1 MGLETLGLMGAS
13 AGAKGLA
20 SLFQGADPAQL
31 SAYVDQPG
39 QYLDPA
45 DQMEQHLKDR
55 YQLGGVLTGKAE
67 RPVTLPGAFA
77 QPLPWYS
84 GGGLPFSV
92 GVTAQDPAL
101 YAPGLHQ
108 QRAGYQFAQPDYQ
121 ALANK
126 RWTGQEG
133 YQVDP
138 KGGGSAA
145 PTSVGNW
152 MFGEYAPR
160 FDPNAGFMKNATDA
174 QWGPQIFGALNQP
187 QYGVDQPQVGGGIP
201 QLKANLELIG
211 VTSNPDG
218 TFRAD
223 APETPVGNPQL
234 FSGTKGVVNPERPG
248 KIGPLTGTYTSSG
261 GGGGSEGGNEGGNEG
276 VVPTPP
282 YTNNR
287 GTLRAGGP
295 IVDTE
300 DEDYVE
306 QPPPPGPPPGMG
318 STTPW
323 FSGQYT
329 EDNPWNPRSHISH
342 PNVTRRQPRNTRGG
356 GGVSS
361 GLSGPPT
368 GMG

>member
-13 AGAKGLA
+13 AGMQGLA

-121 ALANK
+121 KLADK

-133 YQVDP
+133 YLVDP

-145 PTSVGNW
+145 PAAVGNW

-174 QWGPQIFGALNQP
+174 QWGPQTFAALDQP

-234 FSGTKGVVNPERPG
+234 FSGTKGVVNPERERIHPVEAVTEAVTEARTKAG
-248 KIGPLTGTYTSSG
+248 LFQRCHIQIIGGRFVL
-261 GGGGSEGGNEGGNEG
+261 
-276 VVPTPP
+276 VVPSLIRKMRIMSNNLPHRDPHREWAPRRHGSPGNILRIIHGIPAVIYRTP
-282 YTNNR
+282 
-287 GTLRAGGP
+287 
-295 IVDTE
+295 
-300 DEDYVE
+300 
-306 QPPPPGPPPGMG
+306 M
-318 STTPW
+318 
-323 FSGQYT
+323 
-329 EDNPWNPRSHISH
+329 
-342 PNVTRRQPRNTRGG
+342 
-356 GGVSS
+356 
-361 GLSGPPT
+361 
-368 GMG
+368 

>member
-13 AGAKGLA
+13 AGMQGLA
-20 SLFQGADPAQL
+20 SLFQGADPAEL
-31 SAYVDQPG
+31 SAYADKPG
-39 QYLDPA
+39 QFLDPVA
-45 DQMEQHLKDR
+45 QMEQHVRDR
-55 YQLGGVLTGKAE
+55 AQLGGILTGKAA
-67 RPVTLPGAFA
+67 RPVTLPGAFV
-77 QPLPWYS
+77 QPTPWYS
-84 GGGLPFSV
+84 GGGMPFPV
-92 GVTAQDPAL
+92 GLTGQDPAL

-160 FDPNAGFMKNATDA
+160 FDPNAGFQRNASDA
-174 QWGPQIFGALNQP
+174 QWGPQTFAALDQP

-261 GGGGSEGGNEGGNEG
+261 GGNGGGNGDKNEGGF
-276 VVPTPP
+276 VPEPP

-300 DEDYVE
+300 YVDYV
-306 QPPPPGPPPGMG
+306 QQTPPPGPPPGMG